1 MLTPQNAIYDP
12 DQYWEDRG
20 GPSYREYTESSGYE
34 QYRRAQWQFFSE
46 LLARLQPRRLLD
58 FGCGTG
64 KLFPLWVDVPEVHA
78 YDRAQSQI
86 DVAREEAVRVR
97 PGNPYRVLHYVSGER
112 AEVPYDDDHFDLIV
126 AAEVLLHVVPAD
138 IGPLLDELRRICR
151 GHLAVVTAAP
161 FTNPAAHCFD
171 HDYAALCAGRFDLA
185 GDHAVHRQRYLVG
198 RKVPSSGKVPIGEK
212 SQGSTNVVSSPSNP
226 RSPLRGQV
234 RLPNAIVTT

>member
-1 MLTPQNAIYDP
+1 MYSGPEYDP
-12 DQYWEDRG
+12 DRYWQNRG

-46 LLARLQPRRLLD
+46 LVARLRPRRLLD

-86 DVAREEAVRVR
+86 DVAREEAMRVR
-97 PGNPYRVLHYVSGER
+97 PDSPYRVLHYVSGEP

-126 AAEVLLHVVPAD
+126 AAEVLLHVVPPD

-151 GHLAVVTAAP
+151 GQLAVVTAAP

-171 HDYAALCAGRFDLA
+171 HDYAALCAGRFELA
-185 GDHAVHRQRYLVG
+185 DDHVVHHQRYLVG
-198 RKVPSSGKVPIGEK
+198 SKVPSSGKVRLEEK
-212 SQGSTNVVSSPSNP
+212 SRPSKDFVSSPSDP
-226 RSPLRGQV
+226 KV
-234 RLPNAIVTT
+234 RLPDAIVAP